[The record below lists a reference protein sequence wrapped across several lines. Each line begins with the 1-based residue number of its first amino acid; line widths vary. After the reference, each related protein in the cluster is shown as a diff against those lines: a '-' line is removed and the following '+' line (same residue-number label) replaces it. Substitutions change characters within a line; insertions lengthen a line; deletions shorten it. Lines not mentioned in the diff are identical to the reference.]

1 MPRDAQ
7 ARLDRAR
14 AAMAQTGLDALL
26 LLNSTNLV
34 YLSGYPAVERTLA
47 RPHYLVV
54 PRHGRPA
61 FLVHEGRAAE
71 ARKYGWIED
80 VRTYRE
86 LSVAPLAE
94 LGRVFADLGLRR
106 GRIGCELGFDQR
118 IGIPFGE
125 FERIRADLAS
135 ARFEDASPLL
145 WPPRVMKSPP
155 DLAAPPAAGPVTAQA
170 LRRTDPR
177 ALPPPPHP
185 AAAA

>member
-86 LSVAPLAE
+86 LSVALHGAFGHFAVGLHARNLA
-94 LGRVFADLGLRR
+94 VAA
-106 GRIGCELGFDQR
+106 
-118 IGIPFGE
+118 GE
-125 FERIRADLAS
+125 FLDLHAVVGFY
-135 ARFEDASPLL
+135 RLD
-145 WPPRVMKSPP
+145 
-155 DLAAPPAAGPVTAQA
+155 
-170 LRRTDPR
+170 
-177 ALPPPPHP
+177 
-185 AAAA
+185 